1 MAPSRHTTPRTTV
14 ATVDDPGLSA
24 DAALADDLVREAAL
38 LAARIRA
45 DGLEISRKSSGS
57 DIVTQ
62 ADTAAER
69 LIVERLAAERPDDA
83 ILGEEGTS
91 QPGTSGRTWV
101 IDPVDGTYNFSR
113 GSDWWCSAIALDTED
128 DVLLGAVHHAA
139 SHRTWVG
146 GPDLPT
152 TCDGARLDALPET
165 PREARCAV
173 TYLHPPFYAGP
184 VGAAFARA
192 VQQVGTLRMLGSGT
206 MDCMA
211 IAGGQWDVLFQH
223 SVADW
228 DRLPG
233 AAIVRGAG
241 GDSVVVRA
249 AGVDWTV
256 TGAPAAVAD
265 VRAALLDR

>member
-1 MAPSRHTTPRTTV
+1 MAS
-14 ATVDDPGLSA
+14 VDDQRLLA
-24 DAALADDLVREAAL
+24 DASLAAELVRDAAT

-45 DGLEISRKSSGS
+45 GGLDVERKTSGS

-69 LIVERLAAERPDDA
+69 LVVERLAAERPDDA
-83 ILGEEGTS
+83 IVGEEGTS
-91 QPGTSGRTWV
+91 RPGTSGRTWV

-113 GSDWWCSAIALDTED
+113 GSDWWCSAVALRDED

-139 SHRTWVG
+139 EQRTWVG
-146 GPDLPT
+146 GPDLPS
-152 TCDGARLDALPET
+152 TCDDVRLGALPST
-165 PREARCAV
+165 PREARCAT
-173 TYLHPPFYAGP
+173 TYLHPPFYGSE
-184 VGAAFARA
+184 VGEAFARA
-192 VQQVGTLRMLGSGT
+192 LGQVGTLRMLGSGT

-256 TGAPAAVAD
+256 TGASAAVAD
-265 VRAALLDR
+265 VRAALLDG

>member
-1 MAPSRHTTPRTTV
+1 MAS
-14 ATVDDPGLSA
+14 VDDSRLLA
-24 DAALADDLVREAAL
+24 DAALAAELVRDAAT
-38 LAARIRA
+38 LAAEIRSG
-45 DGLEISRKSSGS
+45 GLDVERKTSGS
-57 DIVTQ
+57 DVVTQ

-69 LIVERLAAERPDDA
+69 LIVERLGAERPDDA
-83 ILGEEGTS
+83 IVGEEGTS
-91 QPGTSGRTWV
+91 RPGTSGRTWV
-101 IDPVDGTYNFSR
+101 IDPVDGTYNFTR
-113 GSDWWCSAIALDTED
+113 GSDWWCSALALHDED
-128 DVLLGAVHHAA
+128 DVILGAVHHAA
-139 SHRTWVG
+139 SGRSWVG
-146 GPDLPT
+146 GPGLPS
-152 TCDGARLDALPET
+152 TCDGVALAPLPET
-165 PREARCAV
+165 SRAARCAV
-173 TYLHPPFYAGP
+173 TYLHPPFYGGP
-184 VGAAFARA
+184 VGEAFARA

-256 TGAPAAVAD
+256 TGAPTAVAE
-265 VRAALLDR
+265 VRAALLDG

>member
-1 MAPSRHTTPRTTV
+1 V
-14 ATVDDPGLSA
+14 ARVDDQRLLA
-24 DAALADDLVREAAL
+24 DAALAAELVRDAAT
-38 LAARIRA
+38 LAARIR
-45 DGLEISRKSSGS
+45 DGGLDVERKTSGS

-69 LIVERLAAERPDDA
+69 LVVERLAAERPDDA
-83 ILGEEGTS
+83 IVGEEGTS
-91 QPGTSGRTWV
+91 RPGTSGRTWV
-101 IDPVDGTYNFSR
+101 IDPVDGTFNFSR
-113 GSDWWCSAIALDTED
+113 GSDWWCSAVALRDED
-128 DVLLGAVHHAA
+128 DVLLGAVHHAVEQ
-139 SHRTWVG
+139 RTWVG
-146 GPDLPT
+146 GPDLPS
-152 TCDGARLDALPET
+152 TCDEVRLDALPST
-165 PREARCAV
+165 PREARCAT
-173 TYLHPPFYAGP
+173 TYLHPPFFGSE
-184 VGAAFARA
+184 VGDAFARA
-192 VQQVGTLRMLGSGT
+192 LGQVGTLRMLGSGT

-265 VRAALLDR
+265 VRAALLDG

>member
-1 MAPSRHTTPRTTV
+1 MAP
-14 ATVDDPGLSA
+14 VDDDGRLA
-24 DAALADDLVREAAL
+24 RDAALAADLVREAAL
-38 LAARIRA
+38 LAAAIRRE
-45 DGLEISRKSSGS
+45 GLDVERKTSGS

-69 LIVERLAAERPDDA
+69 LIVAAAAPPSGRTTRSWGRRA
-83 ILGEEGTS
+83 RR

-113 GSDWWCSAIALDTED
+113 GSDWWCTAIALHDED

-139 SHRTWVG
+139 SLRTWVG
-146 GPDLPT
+146 GPGLPS
-152 TCDGARLDALPET
+152 TCDGAPLAPLPDT
-165 PREARCAV
+165 PREARCAT
-173 TYLHPPFYAGP
+173 TYLHPPFYDSE
-184 VGAAFARA
+184 VGEAFARA
-192 VQQVGTLRMLGSGT
+192 LGQVGTLRMFGSGT
-206 MDCMA
+206 MDAMA
-211 IAGGQWDVLFQH
+211 IASGQCDVLFQH

-233 AAIVRGAG
+233 AAIIRGVG
-241 GDSVVVRA
+241 GESVVVPA

-256 TGAPAAVAD
+256 SGAPAAVAD

>member
-1 MAPSRHTTPRTTV
+1 M
-14 ATVDDPGLSA
+14 DDPRLA
-24 DAALADDLVREAAL
+24 VDAALAVELVRDAAT
-38 LAARIRA
+38 LAARIRTG
-45 DGLEISRKSSGS
+45 GLDVARKTSGS

-83 ILGEEGTS
+83 IVGEEGTS
-91 QPGTSGRTWV
+91 RPGTSGRTWV
-101 IDPVDGTYNFSR
+101 IDPVDGTYNFTR
-113 GSDWWCSAIALDTED
+113 GSDWWCSALALRDED

-139 SHRTWVG
+139 QLRTWVG
-146 GPDLPT
+146 GPHLPS
-152 TCDGARLDALPET
+152 TCDGVPLAALPEISL
-165 PREARCAV
+165 EARCAV
-173 TYLHPPFYAGP
+173 TYLHPPFYGGP
-184 VGAAFARA
+184 VGDAFARA

-223 SVADW
+223 SVAEW

-241 GDSVVVRA
+241 GDSVVVPA
-249 AGVDWTV
+249 AGVDWTLI
-256 TGAPAAVAD
+256 GAPTAVAD
-265 VRAALLDR
+265 IRAALLDG

>member
-1 MAPSRHTTPRTTV
+1 MDDAQL
-14 ATVDDPGLSA
+14 ATS
-24 DAALADDLVREAAL
+24 LVREAGA

-45 DGLEISRKSSGS
+45 AGLDVTRKSSGS

-69 LIVERLAAERPDDA
+69 LVVERLAAARPDDA
-83 ILGEEGTS
+83 IVGEEGTS

-113 GSDWWCSAIALDTED
+113 GSDWWCSALALRDEA

-139 SHRTWVG
+139 SLRTWVG
-146 GPDLPT
+146 GPGLPT
-152 TCDGARLDALPET
+152 TCDGAPPPPLPDT
-165 PREARCAV
+165 PRDERCAA
-173 TYLHPPFYAGP
+173 TYLHPPFFDGE
-184 VGAAFARA
+184 VGRVFTRA
-192 VQQVGTLRMLGSGT
+192 LREVGTLRMLGSGT
-206 MDCMA
+206 MDAMA
-211 IAGGQWDVLFQH
+211 IAMGQGDVLFQH

-256 TGAPAAVAD
+256 TGAAAAVSDIA
-265 VRAALLDR
+265 RALAEAERS